1 VAGGLEFLAR
11 NFGDDARFSPDS
23 DRRNGGQDGVKRV
36 GLHKGFDLGEDLV
49 AGGAQLLEHCCQLGQ
64 DDACGVGAGDHDG
77 LLSQRGEDV
86 RRPAFPGPRHMAGQ
100 ERGDPV
106 PAGFAQRLRRRVFDQ
121 QFGHGRV
128 VQVLA
133 NDSFQGR
140 VDLGQE
146 PADPVGGGRGLLG
159 QIVIKTAQHRQ
170 LRGLLVGD
178 HDGA

>member
-1 VAGGLEFLAR
+1 
-11 NFGDDARFSPDS
+11 
-23 DRRNGGQDGVKRV
+23 
-36 GLHKGFDLGEDLV
+36 
-49 AGGAQLLEHCCQLGQ
+49 
-64 DDACGVGAGDHDG
+64 
-77 LLSQRGEDV
+77 
-86 RRPAFPGPRHMAGQ
+86 MAGQ

-106 PAGFAQRLRRRVFDQ
+106 LAGFAQFLRRRVLDQ

-146 PADPVGGGRGLLG
+146 PADPVGGGGGLLG
-159 QIVIKTAQHRQ
+159 QIVIKAAQHRQ
-170 LRGLLVGD
+170 LSGLFVGD